1 MGATGFFRNLCVAV
15 PVSVWCWR
23 NYKSDPRYAMLGSP
37 LTARFSALFTRHYQ
51 LLGVL
56 FGAFLVSVSTGA
68 YTNWDAQLEYEA
80 ASNVVTRGFPVVT
93 TGLMINQPPLGFYMD
108 APVFH
113 FAGLSYLN
121 GVWVVAAFGLG
132 CVALVY
138 ALGSL
143 LYGKNTGLVAAALFG
158 VVPWHVYLSHIF
170 LIDNQ
175 CLFFSLFA
183 LAVGILA
190 VSRSSDKLLVLSGVV
205 FSLALLT
212 KLFAVFIV
220 VPLLLIY
227 YFQKKNSSFKLT
239 PKRASLFLVPTIV
252 SQAVWYGGFANQNF
266 MAVYFSSD
274 FTHPVLVDNP
284 SLAFWP
290 VVLIKAAGWFML
302 AAGVLALV
310 LPLVFRRVFLGRF
323 WLDVVCIVTVAVV
336 AAANLVLVFGLHL
349 TVPYVSVVKYNYV
362 ALPFLCL
369 LAASWVDK
377 GRRLISDGDLRSGV
391 GFVKLVFVGVGA
403 GLLLAS
409 LVWSV
414 VFLVQWWG
422 FVAFGVDSVTYY
434 GFNPYSAPVVGF
446 EMLHYAGLAVLLA
459 ALLAAFGGSW
469 FRRRLTDYILFV

>member
-1 MGATGFFRNLCVAV
+1 
-15 PVSVWCWR
+15 
-23 NYKSDPRYAMLGSP
+23 MLGSP
-37 LTARFSALFTRHYQ
+37 LSSSFKTLLTRHWQ

-56 FGAFLVSVSTGA
+56 LGTFLVSVSTGA

-80 ASNVVTRGFPVVT
+80 ASNVISQGFPVVT

-113 FAGLSYLN
+113 FAGLGYLN
-121 GVWVVAAFGLG
+121 GVGVVAAFGLG

-158 VVPWHVYLSHIF
+158 VAPWHVYLSHIF

-175 CLFFSLFA
+175 FLFFGLLA
-183 LAVGILA
+183 LVIGILA
-190 VSRSSDKLLVLSGVV
+190 IRRNSNKLLVLSGVIFAV
-205 FSLALLT
+205 ALMT
-212 KLFAVFIV
+212 KLFAVFIL
-220 VPLLLIY
+220 VPLLLLY
-227 YFQKKNSSFKLT
+227 YFEKKNNPFRLTWMRALLFLT
-239 PKRASLFLVPTIV
+239 PTIMMQV
-252 SQAVWYGGFANQNF
+252 VWYGVFANQNF

-290 VVLIKAAGWFML
+290 VVMIKAAGWFML
-302 AAGVLALV
+302 TAAILALA
-310 LPLVFRRVFLGRF
+310 LPLAFRRLFSGRL
-323 WLDVVCIVTVAVV
+323 WLDVICAVTVAVV
-336 AAANLVLVFGLHL
+336 GVANLLLVFGLHL

-369 LAASWVDK
+369 LGASWADK
-377 GRRLISDGDLRSGV
+377 SARLIGDGKIKTRVGAAKLALV
-391 GFVKLVFVGVGA
+391 GFVG

-434 GFNPYSAPVVGF
+434 GFNTYSAPISGF
-446 EMLHYAGLAVLLA
+446 ETFHYAGLAVLLA
-459 ALLAAFGGSW
+459 TLAVTFGASW
-469 FRRRLTDYILFV
+469 IRRHLAGYILFF

>member
-1 MGATGFFRNLCVAV
+1 
-15 PVSVWCWR
+15 
-23 NYKSDPRYAMLGSP
+23 MLGSP
-37 LTARFSALFTRHYQ
+37 LTSSFSVLLMRHYQ

-56 FGAFLVSVSTGA
+56 FGAFLIAASTGV

-80 ASNVVTRGFPVVT
+80 TSNVVTTGFPVVT
-93 TGLMINQPPLGFYMD
+93 SGLMINQPPLGFYID
-108 APVFH
+108 AAVFH
-113 FAGLSYLN
+113 FIGSSYLN
-121 GVWVVAAFGLG
+121 GVSVVTAFGLG
-132 CVALVY
+132 CVVLVY
-138 ALGSL
+138 ALGAL
-143 LYGKNTGLVAAALFG
+143 LYGKNTGLLAAALFG
-158 VVPWHVYLSHIF
+158 VIPWHVYLSRIF

-175 CLFFSLFA
+175 SLFFSLLA

-190 VSRSSDKLLVLSGVV
+190 VRRNSDKLVILSGIV
-205 FSLALLT
+205 FAVALLT
-212 KLFAVFIV
+212 KLFAVFIL
-220 VPLLLIY
+220 VPLLLFY
-227 YFQKKNSSFKLT
+227 YFQKKNGSFKLT
-239 PKRASLFLVPTIV
+239 LKRALLFLVPTIMLHV
-252 SQAVWYGGFANQNF
+252 VWYGGFANQNF

-302 AAGVLALV
+302 AAAVLMLAL
-310 LPLVFRRVFLGRF
+310 PFAFRRLFSGRL
-323 WLDVVCIVTVAVV
+323 WLDVVCAVTVAVV
-336 AAANLVLVFGLHL
+336 AAANLMLVFGLHL

-369 LAASWVDK
+369 LAASWADK
-377 GRRLISDGDLRSGV
+377 SCRLISEGKLRSGV
-391 GFVKLVFVGVGA
+391 CVVKLVFVGVGA

-434 GFNPYSAPVVGF
+434 GFNTYSAPVGGF

-469 FRRRLTDYILFV
+469 FKRRLADYILFV